1 MPQKQIL
8 IAVTF
13 LLLILCGC
21 FSHDGELSSRNYYGA
36 DKCKFVL
43 DQLYFGLKKPN
54 GEVSEEEWNKFV
66 DNVITQRFPNGFNV
80 IDSYGQWRDNN
91 GQIIKEN
98 TKLVQIAHENQL
110 ESNNNIKE
118 IIKEYTEKFDQE
130 AVLRITS
137 CPHVNF

>member
-1 MPQKQIL
+1 
-8 IAVTF
+8 
-13 LLLILCGC
+13 
-21 FSHDGELSSRNYYGA
+21 
-36 DKCKFVL
+36 L